1 MARNTASFERRG
13 ARFRPQPR
21 VLVLCED
28 TKSAKIYLEDAATM
42 SRSSAEV
49 EFAHCG
55 RTDPLGIVEAAVRR
69 SSVYEHVYCVIDRDS
84 HENFDAA
91 LAAAAGHPK
100 VKLLVSYPCFEYW
113 LLLHF
118 GYSRAPYQ
126 RAGKN
131 SAADCLANELRT
143 QVGMA
148 TYAKGDTKGLFK
160 SLLDRLPHARI
171 HAARSLR
178 EAEAD
183 GENNPSTP
191 LHLLMEKLEEL
202 GSPLPVL

>member
-1 MARNTASFERRG
+1 MARSTASFERRG

-28 TKSAKIYLEDAATM
+28 TKSAKVYLEDAAIS
-42 SRSSAEV
+42 SRSSADV

-69 SSVYEHVYCVIDRDS
+69 SSGYEQVYCVIDRDS
-84 HENFDAA
+84 HENFDEA
-91 LAAAAGHPK
+91 LAAAAGHAK

-126 RAGKN
+126 RAGKK
-131 SAADCLANELRT
+131 SAADCVVHELRT
-143 QVGMA
+143 KVGMA
-148 TYAKGDTKGLFK
+148 TYAKGGVKGLFM
-160 SLLDRLPHARI
+160 SLLDRLPCARTHAE
-171 HAARSLR
+171 RSR
-178 EAEAD
+178 QEAEAE

-202 GSPLPVL
+202 GRPLLVL